1 MNKSVTGKAGAL
13 PVRYFKP
20 KPTRFLTN
28 LSGSSGSR
36 VGLRYIYCLRRCYI
50 LMPHIELHTPIH
62 GEEDREIVPT
72 LCGMPFLF
80 LRHLN
85 PLYERA

>member
-13 PVRYFKP
+13 PVHYFKP
-20 KPTRFLTN
+20 KPTRCLTN

-50 LMPHIELHTPIH
+50 LMPHVELHAPIH
-62 GEEDREIVPT
+62 REIDREIVSAVRRVP
-72 LCGMPFLF
+72 LLL
-80 LRHLN
+80 LRHLDL
-85 PLYERA
+85 PDERP